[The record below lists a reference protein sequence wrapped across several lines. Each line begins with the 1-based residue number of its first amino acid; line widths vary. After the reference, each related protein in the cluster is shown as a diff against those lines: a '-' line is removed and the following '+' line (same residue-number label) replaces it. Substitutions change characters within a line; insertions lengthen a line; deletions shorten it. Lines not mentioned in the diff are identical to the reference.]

1 MNITKK
7 LEKIT
12 NRQRAKAGTTFITSA
27 KYPPPAERPA
37 TLNHAGI
44 SGGKDSTALAIWM
57 VRESG
62 YDRDSLEF
70 SFCDTENESPVTY
83 RYLDYL
89 EDALQIGITR
99 IKPWK
104 GFKEL
109 AKWKKRFPSARA
121 RFCTE
126 FLKIIPTTAYL
137 DHLLKST
144 KHLVLHSG
152 VRAAESEQRKNL
164 PPESFDEGLGAWVKR
179 PLLKWSISDVW
190 AYHEKHGIKPNPLY
204 RLGMSRVGCF
214 PCVMSNK
221 PEVRRIS
228 FLFPQII
235 DKVRQDEKDVGS
247 DPGRATAA
255 SQVQGSSFFHANT
268 VPPSQRSSKWVRAK
282 DGKEFMVATIDD
294 VVRWS
299 TTARGGRDQ
308 ELQFDET
315 QELQALAAKLVSD
328 LDLSTFTA
336 DYDKLPGELPSTD
349 KARSCPSSM
358 GLCE

>member
-1 MNITKK
+1 MASLAAK
-7 LEKIT
+7 LTKIT
-12 NRQRAKAGTTFITSA
+12 NRQRAKAGTTFIVST
-27 KYPPPAERPA
+27 KYPPPAVRPA
-37 TLNHAGI
+37 TVNHAGI
-44 SGGKDSTALAIWM
+44 SGGKDSTVLAIWM
-57 VRESG
+57 VKESG
-62 YDRDSLEF
+62 YPRESLEF
-70 SFCDTENESPVTY
+70 SFCDTDNESPITY

-137 DHLLKST
+137 DHLLKT
-144 KHLVLHSG
+144 CKHLVLHSG
-152 VRAAESEQRKNL
+152 VRAAESDARKLL

-179 PLLKWSISDVW
+179 PMLKWSISDVW

-221 PEVRRIS
+221 PEMRRIS
-228 FLFPQII
+228 FLFPQVI
-235 DKVRQDEKDVGS
+235 DKLRQDEKDIGEN
-247 DPGRATAA
+247 RASAD
-255 SQVQGSSFFHANT
+255 SPWQGSSFFHAKT
-268 VPPSQRSSKWVRAK
+268 VPASQRSTKWVRGK
-282 DGKEFMVATIDD
+282 DGKEFSIVTIDD

-299 TTARGGRDQ
+299 RTARGGRDQ
-308 ELQFDET
+308 EFQFDET
-315 QELQALAAKLVSD
+315 TELQALAAKLVAD

-349 KARSCPSSM
+349 HTRSCPSSM